1 MKRLELAGWEL
12 VSDRLSPTSECC
24 LKQPENNPV
33 GNLEVVRSRPS
44 KVTISWVLFL
54 GVWVGG
60 GGGGGKTATTRLYP
74 MGGYF

>member
-12 VSDRLSPTSECC
+12 VSDRVSPTSECC

-44 KVTISWVLFL
+44 KVTISWVLFF
-54 GVWVGG
+54 GG
-60 GGGGGKTATTRLYP
+60 GRQNSNY
-74 MGGYF
+74 